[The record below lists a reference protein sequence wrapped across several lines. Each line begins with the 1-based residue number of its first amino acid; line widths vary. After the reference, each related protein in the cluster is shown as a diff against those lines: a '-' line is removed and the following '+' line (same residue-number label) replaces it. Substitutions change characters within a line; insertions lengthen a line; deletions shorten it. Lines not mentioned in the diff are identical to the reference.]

1 MKKQFARLGATVL
14 IVGLIFTGC
23 DKKEKQQESTQAP
36 TSNTVT
42 TVTGEDAAA
51 YKLSAELSDE
61 EKDAAYRDAQCTRI
75 SFNGSSIETDSAA
88 SVSGTTVSIT
98 KAGTYLISGTLD
110 DGQIYVNSTEKGSV
124 RLIFAGV
131 TISNATTAP
140 VYIEEADEVIITLAD
155 NTVNIVTD
163 KARASTEL
171 EELSAAIYSKAD
183 LCFNGS
189 GTLEVRAGYNDGI
202 TSKDDLKVVDGI
214 YQITSADDGIV
225 GKDLLQ
231 ITGGDFCITAGGDGM
246 KSTYDTDTA
255 KGNILI
261 TAGNFTVTAG
271 NDGIQSE
278 NILQVDGGTFEI
290 VTGGGVSTAAAEDR
304 IDFNPDGYR
313 EPMGNMDGNVGGG
326 MTEDM
331 NNSGIKGDRPDR
343 GFGRGDDGGSMG
355 GKLDT
360 GNPEQS
366 NKDTSATTD
375 TTSTKGIKAVHFIGL
390 YDGTIIIDG
399 ADDSIHSNGSI
410 YIANGMYTL
419 RSGDDGIHADGN
431 VTVENG
437 TITVEKSYEG
447 IEGQVITVNGGV
459 IDITASDDG
468 FNAAGGDSVD
478 SFSMGRPGTS
488 QQSDSYQLV
497 INGGQVH
504 VNAAGDGLDSNGS
517 ITVNGGEIYVDG
529 PTGNGDTAVDYETA
543 CTVNGGILIAVGSS
557 GMVEGISAVNSG
569 VTALSVDL
577 ANTYQAGSVIKL
589 TDQSGKTVVSYIPQK
604 AFSNIMVASASIGTG
619 DTYQLYINESLM
631 TTFTTVGTI
640 NTVSADGSV
649 SEGNSGGFMGG
660 GFGGGG
666 GMRR

>member
-1 MKKQFARLGATVL
+1 MKKQFARLSAAVL
-14 IVGLIFTGC
+14 IAGLIFTGC
-23 DKKEKQQESTQAP
+23 DKNEKQGDGTQAP
-36 TSNTVT
+36 TSD

-51 YKLSAELSDE
+51 YKLSAKLSDE
-61 EKDAAYRDAQCTRI
+61 EKNTAYYDAQCTRI
-75 SFNGSSIETDSAA
+75 LFNGSSIKADSSV

-98 KAGTYLISGTLD
+98 KEGTYLISGALD

-131 TISNATTAP
+131 TISSATTAP

-155 NTVNIVTD
+155 STVNIVTD
-163 KARASTEL
+163 KARASAEL

-189 GTLEVRAGYNDGI
+189 GTLEVHAGYNDGI
-202 TSKDDLKVVDGI
+202 TSKDDLKVVDGT
-214 YQITSADDGIV
+214 YQITSADGGMV

-231 ITGGDFCITAGGDGM
+231 ITGGDFSITAGGDGM

-261 TAGNFTVTAG
+261 TAGNFTVAADE
-271 NDGIQSE
+271 DGIQSE

-290 VTGGGVSTAAAEDR
+290 VTGGGASTVTAENPLDFNSGGGRIPMDGTGNLKEGDAADGMRPGKDRNPMGNIGGKDGAMGGKFDNGNPEENNKDTAAA
-304 IDFNPDGYR
+304 
-313 EPMGNMDGNVGGG
+313 
-326 MTEDM
+326 
-331 NNSGIKGDRPDR
+331 
-343 GFGRGDDGGSMG
+343 
-355 GKLDT
+355 
-360 GNPEQS
+360 
-366 NKDTSATTD
+366 AD
-375 TTSTKGIKAVHFIGL
+375 TTSAKGIKAVHFIGL
-390 YDGTIIIDG
+390 YGGTVTIDG
-399 ADDSIHSNGSI
+399 ADDAVHSNGSI
-410 YIANGMYTL
+410 YIANGTYTL
-419 RSGDDGIHADGN
+419 YSGDDGIHADGN

-437 TITVEKSYEG
+437 TVTVEKSYEG
-447 IEGQVITVNGGV
+447 MEGQVITVNGGV

-488 QQSDSYQLV
+488 QQSDAYQLV

-504 VNAAGDGLDSNGS
+504 VNADGDGLDSNGS

-529 PTGNGDTAVDYETA
+529 PTGNGDTAVDYETS

-557 GMVEGISAVNSG
+557 GMVEGISAVNND
-569 VTALSVDL
+569 VTALSVNL
-577 ANTYQAGSVIKL
+577 ANTYQAGSAIKL
-589 TDQSGKTVVSYIPQK
+589 TDQSGKTVVSYTSQK

-619 DTYQLYINESLM
+619 ETYQLYINENLM

-640 NTVSADGSV
+640 NTVSTDGSV
-649 SEGNSGGFMGG
+649 SEGNSGFMGG